1 MYLLGIMQIMHYL
14 NGHNYSYH
22 LQSTPLTLT
31 VDAFIAKT
39 HDPSIFCGFPF
50 RCCFYF
56 LSYFSA
62 HPVKVLDFQLRA
74 SAKLFIF
81 IYFQNDDV
89 DITPFPVTLIP
100 EYAFQLLLTDEA
112 YICLCLCVVVVSN
125 YFYIQRLHKAS
136 LKILPFLFLQKNPPH
151 IM

>member
-1 MYLLGIMQIMHYL
+1 MKYLLRIMQIMHYL

-39 HDPSIFCGFPF
+39 HNPSIFCCFPF

-62 HPVKVLDFQLRA
+62 HPVKVLDFHLRA
-74 SAKLFIF
+74 SAQLFIF
-81 IYFQNDDV
+81 HLLSKWWRGHNALPSDTHSWICFSAASNRRGLYLFV
-89 DITPFPVTLIP
+89 FVCCCC
-100 EYAFQLLLTDEA
+100 FQL
-112 YICLCLCVVVVSN
+112 
-125 YFYIQRLHKAS
+125 
-136 LKILPFLFLQKNPPH
+136 FLYPEVT
-151 IM
+151 